1 MDYTRLSEILY
12 PDVIHD
18 CEYYENKYPE
28 RNLHEG
34 AKVTRIAP
42 SPTGFV
48 HFGSIFPALVSERL
62 ARQSGGVFYLRIEDT
77 DEKRSVKGAVEDI
90 IKSFDYFGINF
101 DEGVMTEGDN
111 GSYGPYTQ
119 SERVDI
125 YQTYAKKLVASGRA
139 YPCFCDAETLAADKN
154 AQSIA
159 KEPIGYY
166 GKYAHCESLSLDD
179 IEGRLRAG
187 EKFVLRFRA
196 DATIPEKVIVND
208 LIKGRVEIT
217 ENNSGRIMIKSDGIP
232 TYHLAHA
239 VDDHL
244 MRTTHVIRGEE
255 WLSSLAFHIQ
265 LFTSLGFK
273 PPKYMHIAQL
283 MKLEGTSK
291 KKLSKR
297 DKGSGLKSYIKEGY
311 PAESVIEYVL
321 GLLNSNFEDWRRAN
335 PDLPYNDFPFSIKKM
350 SASGA
355 LFDLVKLNDVSRN
368 VISRFTAE
376 KVFEK
381 LLDWTK
387 SYDKE
392 FYKLLSADKNYA
404 ESILSIGRG
413 GAKARK
419 DFALWSEL
427 RPYMS
432 FFYDELFERQ
442 DKIEGFNENDVKA
455 VTSDFVNN
463 YNPDDDQNEWFAKVK
478 QIAADN
484 GFCPDMKQYKQN
496 PEDFKGSV
504 ADVSMFLRVAV
515 TGRQNSPDLW
525 SVMQI
530 LGKDRVVSRLT
541 SYNI

>member
-28 RNLHEG
+28 RNLPEG

-101 DEGVMTEGDN
+101 DEGVTTEGDN

-154 AQSIA
+154 AQSLA

-196 DATIPEKVIVND
+196 DDLIPEKVIVND
-208 LIKGRVEIT
+208 LIKGKVEIT

-265 LFTSLGFK
+265 LFTALGFK

-335 PDLPYNDFPFSIKKM
+335 PDLSYNDFPFSIKKM

-355 LFDLVKLNDVSRN
+355 LFDIIKLNDVSRN

-381 LLDWTK
+381 LFDWTK

-442 DKIEGFNENDVKA
+442 DKIEGFDENDVKA
-455 VTSDFVNN
+455 VTSDFVNK
-463 YNPDDDQNEWFAKVK
+463 YNPADDQNEWFAKVK

-496 PEDFKGSV
+496 PEAFKGSV

-530 LGKDRVVSRLT
+530 LGKDRVISRLT

>member
-1 MDYTRLSEILY
+1 
-12 PDVIHD
+12 
-18 CEYYENKYPE
+18 
-28 RNLHEG
+28 
-34 AKVTRIAP
+34 
-42 SPTGFV
+42 
-48 HFGSIFPALVSERL
+48 
-62 ARQSGGVFYLRIEDT
+62 
-77 DEKRSVKGAVEDI
+77 
-90 IKSFDYFGINF
+90 
-101 DEGVMTEGDN
+101 
-111 GSYGPYTQ
+111 
-119 SERVDI
+119 
-125 YQTYAKKLVASGRA
+125 
-139 YPCFCDAETLAADKN
+139 
-154 AQSIA
+154 
-159 KEPIGYY
+159 
-166 GKYAHCESLSLDD
+166 
-179 IEGRLRAG
+179 
-187 EKFVLRFRA
+187 
-196 DATIPEKVIVND
+196 
-208 LIKGRVEIT
+208 
-217 ENNSGRIMIKSDGIP
+217 
-232 TYHLAHA
+232 
-239 VDDHL
+239 
-244 MRTTHVIRGEE
+244 
-255 WLSSLAFHIQ
+255 
-265 LFTSLGFK
+265 
-273 PPKYMHIAQL
+273 
-283 MKLEGTSK
+283 
-291 KKLSKR
+291 SKR